1 MDGHP
6 IRGVIMIVVLM
17 ALNAIMEAMV
27 TALENVSVLSAEKRA
42 SEGERRAKQILSLL
56 KNRSRYITV
65 ADLVCISCIAGMA
78 ASYLKNLLPALLT
91 ALLPLFPEYP
101 AIASVLAGVITVLL
115 IMLVELCSIKIPKR
129 AAFRHAEGYASATV
143 GILRL
148 FMMLFSPFAWFLEVV
163 SSGFLGLFR
172 IKPSEEEKV
181 TEEELLSTVTEAQE
195 TGILEAEEAEM
206 IHNIFEFDQKEVND
220 IMTHRKHV
228 VAVNVDMSL
237 AEAMNFMLE
246 EPYTRFPVYEEALE
260 NIVGILH
267 LKDVMALYID
277 SSAEELRTKTVK
289 DAARDPYFVPDTQS
303 LDVLFKD
310 MQKRKI
316 HMAIAVD
323 EYGQTAG
330 IVTMEDIL
338 EEIVGD
344 IQDEYDEEE
353 EEIMPQA
360 DGSFLVRGT
369 ANLEEL
375 SELTGLEVGETEF
388 DTLNGLLISELGHIP
403 LDGER
408 AAIEYNEYLIN
419 ILETKNKTITLVRM
433 KKLPKAE
440 LSEASED

>member
-6 IRGVIMIVVLM
+6 IRGVITIVVLM
-17 ALNAIMEAMV
+17 ALNAVIGAMV
-27 TALENVSVLSAEKRA
+27 TALENISVPNAEKRA
-42 SEGERRAKQILSLL
+42 SEGERRAGQIVSLL
-56 KNRSRYITV
+56 QNRSRYITV
-65 ADLVCISCIAGMA
+65 ADLVCISCVAGMTI
-78 ASYLKNLLPALLT
+78 SYITDLLPALSD
-91 ALLPLFPEYP
+91 ALLPLFQEHP
-101 AIASVLAGVITVLL
+101 SLATLLLGMITACVI
-115 IMLVELCSIKIPKR
+115 ILVELFSIKIPKR
-129 AAFRHAEGYASATV
+129 AAFRHPEGYASATI
-143 GILRL
+143 GLFRL
-148 FMMLFSPFAWFLEVV
+148 MMRLLSPLVWLLETV
-163 SSGFLGLFR
+163 SSGFLILFHV
-172 IKPSEEEKV
+172 KVSDQEEKV

-220 IMTHRKHV
+220 IMKHRKHV
-228 VAVNVDMSL
+228 VAVSADMSL
-237 AEAMNFMLE
+237 TDAMNFMLE
-246 EPYTRFPVYEEALE
+246 EPYSRFPVYEEALE

-277 SSAEELRTKTVK
+277 SSAEELKIKTVK
-289 DAARDPYFVPDTQS
+289 DAARSPYFVPDTQS

-310 MQKRKI
+310 MQKKKL

-344 IQDEYDEEE
+344 IQDEYDKEE

-375 SELTGLEVGETEF
+375 SERTGIEIGETEF
-388 DTLNGLLISELGHIP
+388 DTLNGLLIAEMNHIP
-403 LDGER
+403 EDGEY
-408 AAIEYNEYLIN
+408 ATIEYHGFQIN
-419 ILETKNKTITLVRM
+419 ILETQNKTITLVKIR
-433 KKLPKAE
+433 KLPEEEIRKAI
-440 LSEASED
+440 

>member
-27 TALENVSVLSAEKRA
+27 TALENVSVLNVEKRA
-42 SEGERRAKQILSLL
+42 SEGERRAKQTLSLL
-56 KNRSRYITV
+56 ENRSRYITV
-65 ADLVCISCIAGMA
+65 ADLVCISCIAGMT
-78 ASYLKNLLPALLT
+78 ASYLKDLLPALL
-91 ALLPLFPEYP
+91 AELLPLFPEHP
-101 AIASVLAGVITVLL
+101 AFAAVLVGVLTVLL
-115 IMLVELCSIKIPKR
+115 VLFVELCSIKIPKR
-129 AAFRHAEGYASATV
+129 AAFRHAEGYAFAAV

-148 FMMLFSPFAWFLEVV
+148 FMALLLPFAWLLEII
-163 SSGFLGLFR
+163 SSGFLRMFR
-172 IKPSEEEKV
+172 IKTSEEEKV

-228 VAVNVDMSL
+228 IAVSADMSL

-369 ANLEEL
+369 ADLEEL
-375 SELTGLEVGETEF
+375 SELTGLEIGETEF

-408 AAIEYNEYLIN
+408 ASIEYNGYSIN

-440 LSEASED
+440 INEASED